1 MSFYTY
7 FTLILFWHNWQQ
19 YVALFLTI
27 LRSLS
32 TWFWWENILN
42 DQVFIFSN
50 FKVLVLEK
58 GTMCSLRKVSQRN
71 QCCYPVLYC
80 QYNKPVFLFC
90 GFVFFFLLTRKTA
103 KFWKRLHRDVP
114 NSMSV
119 IMFQTHLNKSLSNQT
134 KNPYLSRGLDQITSR
149 YPF

>member
-90 GFVFFFLLTRKTA
+90 GFVFFFPFNQKDSQILEEVAQRCSKFYVCHYVSNSA
-103 KFWKRLHRDVP
+103 KQVSEQP
-114 NSMSV
+114 N
-119 IMFQTHLNKSLSNQT
+119 
-134 KNPYLSRGLDQITSR
+134 
-149 YPF
+149 